1 MAVHLSLNE
10 TSCSGRVYA
19 VTVHGALDLEAAA
32 ELGQL
37 LASPVA
43 VEATSVV
50 IDFSSV
56 DEIDPAALDLIA
68 RSTTGVADRG
78 QPIDV
83 LPPPQ
88 TDVQATRAR
97 A

>member
-10 TSCSGRVYA
+10 TSCSGRVYV

-32 ELGQL
+32 ELGHL

-43 VEATSVV
+43 AEATSVV
-50 IDFSSV
+50 VDLSSV
-56 DEIDPAALDLIA
+56 EEVEPGALDLVT
-68 RSTTGVADRG
+68 RSTACVAERG
-78 QPIDV
+78 QSIDV
-83 LPPPQ
+83 LPPAG
-88 TDVQATRAR
+88 TDVQTARAR